1 MTGLEPATDAL
12 EVHRATF
19 APHGR
24 HQHSEILCTKSSTN
38 FVRVRW
44 HDVNPASFHINC
56 AERVATQAAAAL
68 RRSYYFLTS

>member
-24 HQHSEILCTKSSTN
+24 HLSGEILYTKSSIN
-38 FVRVRW
+38 FVRIRW
-44 HDVNPASFHINC
+44 LDVIPASFHINC

-68 RRSYYFLTS
+68 IKELLLSN